1 MGNLHLLPARYFQMA
16 SCWLAQTKVV
26 ILPGFFRIILSGGKT
41 KRFTFFN
48 RFTTVQHAWFILNLR
63 LKRLLSCHFSSDH
76 FTLVGWIF
84 LGGWNPTQFY
94 SGNIS
99 CSGWHKDPLINKS
112 GFNGISCQGLNVAV
126 SHLVKL
132 VLPHVLIALAVFFVW
147 VHVAQMEDFFNG
159 KLREKMTPSLFWNS
173 LWQ

>member
-26 ILPGFFRIILSGGKT
+26 ILPGFFRIILSSGKT

-63 LKRLLSCHFSSDH
+63 LKRLFSCHFSSDH

-99 CSGWHKDPLINKS
+99 CSGWHKDPLIWQIRIQWNVMS
-112 GFNGISCQGLNVAV
+112 GFERCRCSFSETRFATYFDCLGSV
-126 SHLVKL
+126 
-132 VLPHVLIALAVFFVW
+132 FVW
-147 VHVAQMEDFFNG
+147 VHVAKME
-159 KLREKMTPSLFWNS
+159 EHYFW
-173 LWQ
+173 W